1 MPGLI
6 GSHGEHLTAAIVG
19 VLGIVFIAGLA
30 VMIEV
35 NTMLYE
41 ERFEFPKV
49 AVSDRLLWGDSRNES
64 ACATFFSCAT

>member
-1 MPGLI
+1 
-6 GSHGEHLTAAIVG
+6 
-19 VLGIVFIAGLA
+19 
-30 VMIEV
+30 MIEV